1 MKLIRYSAL
10 LLGLLFITLVL
21 FVWTSEGSYTES
33 ENLSVNVPK
42 AFVYDYIQNLENWQ
56 DFLKD
61 TSGKSYTLQQQDSI
75 WTADGSSCE
84 SALKKVSVAS
94 YSNTNQVYNWEWF
107 GHETTCD
114 FQLEEDDLKTNILI
128 TWTGSLSFWNK
139 GKSLLGLAVLEEQK
153 TTMKKNLLR
162 LKERIIVEY
171 MTHSIES
178 PVVTHIMEQ
187 YYLNKKLT
195 LTLDQFL
202 TDVDGYSKEFSKFI
216 TSNQLELVTP
226 FGMEFISNQP
236 DTYISLVGWMKDEIY
251 TSAESEIISGV
262 AQELHYLKV
271 RFKGNH
277 HHWPAALQKGREYL
291 KSNNA
296 GEMDPEQRLRLEFV
310 VKSPEERQ
318 PSQWVSDLYIP
329 LKKKTTTTPPT
340 D

>member
-42 AFVYDYIQNLENWQ
+42 TFVYDYIRNLDNWQ

-61 TSGKSYTLQQQDSI
+61 ASGSSYTLQQQDSI
-75 WTADGSSCE
+75 WTAHGNAST
-84 SALKKVSVAS
+84 SALKKVSVVSSSDA
-94 YSNTNQVYNWEWF
+94 NQIYRWEWF
-107 GHETTCD
+107 GHAATCE
-114 FQLEEDDLKTNILI
+114 FQLEESELKTNIGV
-128 TWTGSLSFWNK
+128 TWKGNLSFLDK
-139 GKSLLGLAVLEEQK
+139 GKSLLGMAVLEKQN

-162 LKERIIVEY
+162 LKERILVEY
-171 MTHSIES
+171 MTHSVENPILINK
-178 PVVTHIMEQ
+178 TDQ
-187 YYLNKKLT
+187 YYLQKKLA
-195 LTLDQFL
+195 LTRDRFL
-202 TDVDGYSKEFSKFI
+202 TDVTEYSKGFSDFI
-216 TSNQLELVTP
+216 TTNQLELVTP
-226 FGMEFISNQP
+226 YGMEFISNQP

-251 TSAESEIISGV
+251 TTAESEIISGV
-262 AQELHYLKV
+262 AQELHYVKI

-310 VKSPEERQ
+310 IKSPEERQ

-329 LKKKTTTTPPT
+329 LKKKSTSTPLT

>member
-1 MKLIRYSAL
+1 MKLVRYSAL
-10 LLGLLFITLVL
+10 LLGLLFITLAL

-42 AFVYDYIQNLENWQ
+42 VFVYDYIQKLDNWQ

-61 TSGKSYTLQQQDSI
+61 TSDKSYKLQQQDSI
-75 WTADGSSCE
+75 WTAEGSTCA
-84 SALKKVSVAS
+84 SALKKVSVVTS
-94 YSNTNQVYNWEWF
+94 SDTSQIYSWEWF
-107 GHETTCD
+107 GYATTCE
-114 FQLEEDDLKTNILI
+114 FQLEESDLKTNILI
-128 TWTGSLSFWNK
+128 TWTGNLSFWDK
-139 GKSLLGLAVLEEQK
+139 GKSLLGLAVLEKQNS
-153 TTMKKNLLR
+153 TMKKNLLR
-162 LKERIIVEY
+162 LKERILVEY
-171 MTHSIES
+171 LTHSVEN
-178 PVVTHIMEQ
+178 PVLINKTEQ
-187 YYLNKKLT
+187 YYLIKKLA
-195 LTLDQFL
+195 LTREQFL
-202 TDVDGYSKEFSKFI
+202 TDVTGYSKEFSKFI
-216 TSNQLELVTP
+216 TTNQLELVTP

-251 TSAESEIISGV
+251 TTAESEIISGV

-271 RFKGNH
+271 RFKGNY